1 MGFSSRWI
9 VTRFATAIFCNSAVL
24 GGIALSVSAKE
35 IQPQKIADKPVD
47 SQDIICNGDRPIE
60 LPKLQLRSISTV
72 LQDELAKLE
81 QEFANKQTPKTCKAA
96 LQQLANDITNL
107 YVNNGYINSKATL
120 SETTPP
126 QILIAE
132 GEINPLD
139 SVNCIQGL
147 KKVDRAYVLA
157 RLSPYI
163 TSPFNAN
170 KLLEGVEYLNRD
182 PNFSSVRATIVA
194 ASPKKRNL
202 SSDLQEDLDNN
213 IGARSSARNATA
225 RAKVIECPTTEVE
238 SDRPSIKIEATER
251 NQVQGFASFDNESPF
266 AVGSERY
273 GVGLS
278 ISNISTQHM
287 TDFGFGDRL
296 SLTNYRTTTG
306 GLDQYDFTY
315 SIPVSANDALLSLRI
330 SPSNY
335 RITQP
340 DFAFLGIRGTNTLYE
355 VNFKQP
361 ILRSRLDE
369 LSVSLGY
376 AYQSGQT
383 FIFNDSNVPFGIGP
397 DADGTTRT
405 GVLKFSQDYILREL
419 NNSSWA
425 FRSQL
430 NLGTGFG
437 VFNVSNNK
445 TDSPNA
451 PTGHFLSWNGLA
463 QRVQSLG
470 RDVFLIGTLETQL
483 ANDPLL
489 SSQQFVI
496 GGAQSVRGFR
506 QNVRVADNGIRFSL
520 ENRWIALREE
530 ASESA
535 KLQFLP
541 FVELGGVWNNPRNP
555 NALPSQNFIA
565 AGGLGAIF
573 EPTKGLT
580 LRLDYAIPFLQLT
593 DKSSN
598 LQDSSLYFR
607 MNYQF

>member
-1 MGFSSRWI
+1 MECEVDRMGFCARRM
-9 VTRFATAIFCNSAVL
+9 VTRFATVILCGTGIL
-24 GGIALSVSAKE
+24 GGVALSVSAKE
-35 IQPQKIADKPVD
+35 SQPQRLADKPVD
-47 SQDIICNGDRPIE
+47 SQDICGGDRPIE
-60 LPKLQLRSISTV
+60 LPKLQLRSIATV
-72 LQDELAKLE
+72 LQEELTQLE
-81 QEFANKQTPKTCKAA
+81 QSFALQGKNKTCQAE
-96 LQQLANDITNL
+96 LQKLANDITNL
-107 YVNNGYINSKATL
+107 YVNNGYINSKATI
-120 SETTPP
+120 SETTPLH
-126 QILIAE
+126 ILIAE
-132 GEINPLD
+132 GEINPLTA
-139 SVNCIQGL
+139 VNIEGL
-147 KKVDRAYVLA
+147 KKVDPDYILA
-157 RLSPYI
+157 RLQTYI

-170 KLLEGVEYLNRD
+170 KLTEGIEYLNRD
-182 PNFSSVRATIVA
+182 PNFSKVNATIVA
-194 ASPKKRNL
+194 VDPNRARQLESL
-202 SSDLQEDLDNN
+202 IQGSTEN
-213 IGARSSARNATA
+213 IGS
-225 RAKVIECPTTEVE
+225 RASEQTVSKSTTPPPIQGR
-238 SDRPSIKIEATER
+238 SDRPSLKIEVVER
-251 NQVQGFASFDNESPF
+251 NQFQGFVSFDNESPF
-266 AVGSERY
+266 ALGSERY
-273 GVGLS
+273 GAGVS
-278 ISNISTQHM
+278 IANM
-287 TDFGFGDRL
+287 TEFGDRF
-296 SLTNYRTTTG
+296 SIANYRTTTG
-306 GLDQYDFTY
+306 GLSQYDFNY
-315 SIPVSANDALLSLRI
+315 SIPVNANDGLLSLRI

-355 VNFKQP
+355 ANFKQP

-383 FIFNDSNVPFGIGP
+383 FIFNDINIPFGIGP

-405 GVLKFSQDYILREL
+405 GVLKFSQEYISREL

-430 NLGTGFG
+430 NLGTGLG
-437 VFNVSNNK
+437 IFNVSNNK
-445 TDSPNA
+445 ADSPNA
-451 PTGHFLSWNGLA
+451 PTGYFLSWNGLA

-470 RDVFLIGTLETQL
+470 RDIFLIGTLETQL

-506 QNVRVADNGIRFSL
+506 QNVRVGDNGIRFSL
-520 ENRWIALREE
+520 ENRWIALRDE
-530 ASESA
+530 ANESA

-555 NALPSQNFIA
+555 NALPTQNFIA

-580 LRLDYAIPFLQLT
+580 LRLDYAIPFLQLA
-593 DKSSN
+593 DKSTN